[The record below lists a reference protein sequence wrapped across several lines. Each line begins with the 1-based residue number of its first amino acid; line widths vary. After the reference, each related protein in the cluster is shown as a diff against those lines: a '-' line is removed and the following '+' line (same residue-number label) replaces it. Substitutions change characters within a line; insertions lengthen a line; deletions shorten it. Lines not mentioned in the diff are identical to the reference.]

1 MLRSVLLRHVAVFL
15 VTMSASTLDALDQ
28 AALIA
33 LAASSDD
40 AAKLEVRTEPA
51 GGVRAVATLR
61 LQAAPGIVQAVL
73 TDYAKWPE
81 LFGVHMRLA
90 HLERRDDRVL
100 TDLYI
105 KHALLPGERRLLCE
119 SRELPD
125 GGLVTTLVA
134 GDFKRYH
141 RTWKLSSDGSGAVT
155 RAEFELL
162 VEVDTWAP
170 DWLMAM
176 ELRRNLETHFRILKD
191 KVAERSRAQ

>member
-1 MLRSVLLRHVAVFL
+1 VPRCLLLRHAAVLL
-15 VTMSASTLDALDQ
+15 VTMSVSSLGALDQ
-28 AALIA
+28 ATPVAW
-33 LAASSDD
+33 AAADD
-40 AAKLEVRTEPA
+40 PAKLEVHTEPA

-61 LQAAPGIVQAVL
+61 LQAPPGIVQTVL
-73 TDYAKWPE
+73 TDYAKWAE

-105 KHALLPGERRLLCE
+105 KHTLLPGERRLLCE

-134 GDFKRYH
+134 GDFKQYH
-141 RTWKLSSDGSGAVT
+141 RTWKLSPDGSGAVT

-176 ELRRNLETHFRILKD
+176 ELRRNLETHFRILKE

>member
-1 MLRSVLLRHVAVFL
+1 MLSLPSLRRAVVLLVVASL
-15 VTMSASTLDALDQ
+15 NALGALNQPIPPAWSAP
-28 AALIA
+28 
-33 LAASSDD
+33 DD
-40 AAKLEVRTEPA
+40 PAKLEVRIEPT

-61 LQAAPGIVQAVL
+61 LQAPPGIVQTVL
-73 TDYAKWPE
+73 TDYEKWPE
-81 LFGVHMRLA
+81 LFGVRMRLA
-90 HLERRDDRVL
+90 HLERREDRVL

-141 RTWKLSSDGSGAVT
+141 RTWKLSPDGSGAVT

-162 VEVDTWAP
+162 LEVDTWAP

-176 ELRRNLETHFRILKD
+176 ELRRNLETHFRILRER
-191 KVAERSRAQ
+191 VAERSP

>member
-1 MLRSVLLRHVAVFL
+1 MPHCLLLCHAAVLL
-15 VTMSASTLDALDQ
+15 VTMSVSSLGALDQ
-28 AALIA
+28 ATPVAW
-33 LAASSDD
+33 AAAEDP
-40 AAKLEVRTEPA
+40 AKLEVRTERD

-61 LQAAPGIVQAVL
+61 LQAPPGIVQTVL
-73 TDYAKWPE
+73 TDYAKWAE

-100 TDLYI
+100 TELYI
-105 KHALLPGERRLLCE
+105 KHTLLPGERRLLCE

-134 GDFKRYH
+134 GDFKQYN
-141 RTWKLSSDGSGAVT
+141 RTWKLSPDGSGTVT

-170 DWLMAM
+170 DWLMAI
-176 ELRRNLETHFRILKD
+176 ELRRNLETHFRVLKE

>member
-1 MLRSVLLRHVAVFL
+1 MVLLVVASL
-15 VTMSASTLDALDQ
+15 NALGALDQ
-28 AALIA
+28 PILPAWSAL
-33 LAASSDD
+33 DD
-40 AAKLEVRTEPA
+40 PAKLEVRIEPT

-61 LQAAPGIVQAVL
+61 LQAPPGIVQA
-73 TDYAKWPE
+73 
-81 LFGVHMRLA
+81 
-90 HLERRDDRVL
+90 VL

-119 SRELPD
+119 SRELSD

-134 GDFKRYH
+134 GDFKQYH
-141 RTWKLSSDGSGAVT
+141 RTWKLSPDGSGAVT

-176 ELRRNLETHFRILKD
+176 ELRRNLETHFRILRER
-191 KVAERSRAQ
+191 VAKRSP

>member
-1 MLRSVLLRHVAVFL
+1 VLRLPLICRAVVLLLAV
-15 VTMSASTLDALDQ
+15 
-28 AALIA
+28 ALIPLIA
-33 LAASSDD
+33 RAAAEDS
-40 AAKLEVRTEPA
+40 AKLEVHTEPA

-61 LQAAPGIVQAVL
+61 LQAAPGIVQTVL

-134 GDFKRYH
+134 GDFKQYR
-141 RTWKLSSDGSGAVT
+141 RTWKLIPDGSGAVT

-176 ELRRNLETHFRILKD
+176 ELRRNLETHFRILKE
-191 KVAERSRAQ
+191 KVVERSRAQ

>member
-1 MLRSVLLRHVAVFL
+1 M
-15 VTMSASTLDALDQ
+15 
-28 AALIA
+28 
-33 LAASSDD
+33 
-40 AAKLEVRTEPA
+40 
-51 GGVRAVATLR
+51 RAVATLR
-61 LQAAPGIVQAVL
+61 LQAPPGIVQTVL

-81 LFGVHMRLA
+81 LFGVRMRLA

-141 RTWKLSSDGSGAVT
+141 RTWKLSPDGSGAVT

-176 ELRRNLETHFRILKD
+176 ELRRNLETHFRILRER
-191 KVAERSRAQ
+191 VAERSP

>member
-1 MLRSVLLRHVAVFL
+1 MLCSLILRHVVVFL
-15 VTMSASTLDALDQ
+15 VAMSMSTLGGLDQ
-28 AALIA
+28 AHP
-33 LAASSDD
+33 AAWAAADD
-40 AAKLEVRTEPA
+40 PAKLEVHTEPA

-61 LQAAPGIVQAVL
+61 LQAPPGIVQTVL

-81 LFGVHMRLA
+81 LFGVQMRVA
-90 HLERRDDRVL
+90 RIDQHEDRVL

-105 KHALLPGERRLLCE
+105 KHTLLPGERRLLCE

-134 GDFKRYH
+134 GDFKRYR
-141 RTWKLSSDGSGAVT
+141 RTWKLNPDGNGVAT
-155 RAEFELL
+155 RAEFELQ

-176 ELRRNLETHFRILKD
+176 ELRRNLDTHFRILKER
-191 KVAERSRAQ
+191 VAEQSRAQ